1 MVAGKKHAMA
11 APGNFGTDCE
21 LMWWWSLGQSVA
33 QLQRLLHDLGS
44 IHQAHG
50 VCSAGACTCMLATT
64 RLVLTPWN
72 VSQVVESASCPVQ
85 VVALGD
91 YNMWGVGFMGDGP
104 RVYEVRGT
112 AVRDPSEGGSCHI
125 TRVLHKLCKDL
136 SSALL
141 ARDCLHASTHS
152 VTAVPECLLCSALVG
167 YHALPCVWSC
177 SMTLMRRKKQ
187 GYGARMYGLEGSCSG
202 AWCLDALLGLVR
214 VSNWQ
219 LLCPLRTALPR
230 QFRGWQIVVSHI
242 QDMMSA
248 IRRWHAQWTA

>member
-1 MVAGKKHAMA
+1 VESG
-11 APGNFGTDCE
+11 
-21 LMWWWSLGQSVA
+21 SVA
-33 QLQRLLHDLGS
+33 QLQKLLHDLGS

-72 VSQVVESASCPVQ
+72 VSQVVESASSPVQ
-85 VVALGD
+85 LVALGD
-91 YNMWGVGFMGDGP
+91 YNMCGVGFMGDGP
-104 RVYEVRGT
+104 RVYQVRGT
-112 AVRDPSEGGSCHI
+112 AVRDPSCQH
-125 TRVLHKLCKDL
+125 TL
-136 SSALL
+136 SDCR
-141 ARDCLHASTHS
+141 ARMPPLFST
-152 VTAVPECLLCSALVG
+152 CG
-167 YHALPCVWSC
+167 IPCVWSC

-187 GYGARMYGLEGSCSG
+187 GYGAKMYGLEGSCSG
-202 AWCLDALLGLVR
+202 AWCLDAHLGLVR

-242 QDMMSA
+242 QGMMSA